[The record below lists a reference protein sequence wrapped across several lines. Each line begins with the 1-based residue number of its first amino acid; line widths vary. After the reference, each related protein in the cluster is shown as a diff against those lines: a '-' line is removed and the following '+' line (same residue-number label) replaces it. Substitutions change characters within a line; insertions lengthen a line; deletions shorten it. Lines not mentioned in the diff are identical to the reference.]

1 MKNRKF
7 SDIIVTCLI
16 SLSAIATASILVI
29 IVAFIFSNGWSLI
42 SWDFLSRDA
51 NDTLRI
57 VHFDSEYQATAN
69 VIMIGEEQVIEIE
82 SIGLILEMNDEYQ
95 ILIRDVDRNS
105 PARYA
110 LDNADQTFPVRRG
123 QVLEGINAYRIDRDV
138 VPLEEVAEMFTGYST
153 FTLRVR
159 QLGGGILPMIV
170 STLMLI
176 FATLAIATPVSLLA
190 AIYMV
195 EYAKQGRIVN
205 TIRFAIEILAGLPSV
220 VHGLFGMLFF
230 AGMLNL
236 GMSIL
241 TGALTMTILLMPI
254 MIRSTEEALKTVP
267 LSYREAS
274 FGLGAN
280 KIQTIRKVILPSALP
295 GITVGIILAIGR
307 IVGESAA
314 LLFTLGTVARFPINP
329 ATGNLSIFQFGAT
342 MTLRAFIEVQEAG
355 NIEMAAAIGIVILVI
370 VFSLNMFSKFITKKF
385 GRTV

>member
-1 MKNRKF
+1 MKNRKI
-7 SDIIVTCLI
+7 SDIIVTCLV
-16 SLSAIATASILVI
+16 SLSAFATASILVI

-51 NDTLRI
+51 VDTLRI
-57 VHFDSEYQATAN
+57 VHFESDYQATAN
-69 VIMIGEEQVIEIE
+69 IVTIGDDQVIEIDA
-82 SIGLILEMNDEYQ
+82 IGLTLEMNDEYQ
-95 ILIRDVDRNS
+95 IIIRDVDRNS

-110 LDNADQTFPVRRG
+110 LDNADQVFPVRRG
-123 QVLEGINAYRIDRDV
+123 QVLEGINANRIDRDI
-138 VPLEEVAEMFTGYST
+138 VPLDEVAAMFLGYSN

-176 FATLAIATPVSLLA
+176 FTTLAIATPVSLLA

-195 EYAKQGRIVN
+195 EYAKQGRIVSS
-205 TIRFAIEILAGLPSV
+205 IRFAVEILAGLPSV

-230 AGMLNL
+230 AGILGL

-274 FGLGAN
+274 LALGAN

-314 LLFTLGTVARFPINP
+314 LLFTLGTVARFPQNP
-329 ATGNLSIFQFGAT
+329 ATGNLSIFEFGAT

-370 VFSLNMFSKFITKKF
+370 VFTLNMFSKFITKKF
-385 GRTV
+385 GKAA